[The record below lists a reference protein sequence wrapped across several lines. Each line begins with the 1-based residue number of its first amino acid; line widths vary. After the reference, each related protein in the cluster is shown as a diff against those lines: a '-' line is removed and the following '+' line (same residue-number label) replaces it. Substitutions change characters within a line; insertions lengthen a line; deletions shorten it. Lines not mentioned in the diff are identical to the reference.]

1 MKIQKPLNEPV
12 LYLVALSLAL
22 IVRLMSLGK
31 TMLTD
36 YEAGLALQAL
46 AVVRGGHPLIGDQPA
61 YVQLTSL
68 LFFLFGSGSQFLARF
83 WPALLGSLVVL
94 IPIGFRGRIGKI
106 PALILA
112 FGLALDPGLLAMS
125 RQVGSPILAVVG
137 LWLGIS
143 LGTSGYIGAA
153 GILLGLALMG
163 GPSFWLGSIGLGT
176 GWLISRQ
183 FVAGANGLEN
193 EYEHNGRPV
202 VTKPLMKLLFYG
214 LGTILLIGSLFFNY
228 PRGLSGIFEGLRSF
242 LAGWA
247 SSSAVSPFTLL
258 LALVVYQ
265 PLAFFFG
272 LWGTIR
278 GWRRMEAVDQT
289 LSVIAALS
297 LFLVLVYPAR
307 QIADLSWVLV
317 PLWGLAAR
325 EISRHLE
332 ANRNELVPA
341 VGQAVLALVMAVFI
355 WLNLTGL
362 VMSIGNTQSTNLYT
376 GFILG
381 AVLLIILISI
391 LIGWGWS
398 SRVARFGLVWGLTG
412 ALVLYSGSTAT
423 AVGGY
428 RDTYTSNLWLR
439 DASIPRADLLLDS
452 VNNFSR
458 WQTGVVNNLDVQV
471 VGVPSPA
478 LQWLLRDYPGARFS
492 DQLSVSLQP
501 SLVITAKAQ
510 EPALAAAYRGEELT
524 WYQSTNWSL
533 MLPGD
538 TLRWI
543 VFQTSMS
550 SKTSIVLWART
561 DVFQGGAAGNKQ
573 NVKP

>member
-1 MKIQKPLNEPV
+1 
-12 LYLVALSLAL
+12 
-22 IVRLMSLGK
+22 
-31 TMLTD
+31 
-36 YEAGLALQAL
+36 
-46 AVVRGGHPLIGDQPA
+46 
-61 YVQLTSL
+61 
-68 LFFLFGSGSQFLARF
+68 
-83 WPALLGSLVVL
+83 
-94 IPIGFRGRIGKI
+94 
-106 PALILA
+106 
-112 FGLALDPGLLAMS
+112 
-125 RQVGSPILAVVG
+125 
-137 LWLGIS
+137 
-143 LGTSGYIGAA
+143 
-153 GILLGLALMG
+153 
-163 GPSFWLGSIGLGT
+163 
-176 GWLISRQ
+176 
-183 FVAGANGLEN
+183 
-193 EYEHNGRPV
+193 
-202 VTKPLMKLLFYG
+202 
-214 LGTILLIGSLFFNY
+214 
-228 PRGLSGIFEGLRSF
+228 
-242 LAGWA
+242 
-247 SSSAVSPFTLL
+247 
-258 LALVVYQ
+258 
-265 PLAFFFG
+265 
-272 LWGTIR
+272 
-278 GWRRMEAVDQT
+278 MEAVDQT